1 MEIVKVRANNRITLS
16 KSMINFLK
24 MNDTKRV
31 YFFIHDSETFFIKT
45 QLNESDKKSFFI
57 GPRLLHK
64 SFNKKTCVLSYG
76 IAIPTALV
84 REMPSFKVG
93 SRVLVYVKNENIVVT
108 TNLFKKIEK
117 GE

>member
-16 KSMINFLK
+16 KSMINFLNI
-24 MNDTKRV
+24 NDTKHV

-64 SFNKKTCVLSYG
+64 SFNKKTYVLSYG
-76 IAIPTALV
+76 IAIPNALV
-84 REMPSFKVG
+84 CEMPSFKVG
-93 SRVLVYVKNENIVVT
+93 SRVLVYVKNGNIVVT
-108 TNLFKKIEK
+108 TRPLKKFKK